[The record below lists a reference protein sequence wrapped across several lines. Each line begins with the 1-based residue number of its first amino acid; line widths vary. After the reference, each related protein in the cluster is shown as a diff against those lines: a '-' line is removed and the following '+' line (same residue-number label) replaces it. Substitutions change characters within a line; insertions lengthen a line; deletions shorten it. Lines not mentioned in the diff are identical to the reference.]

1 MREMNSTPAEFRRA
15 LVQAFGDA
23 VADDV
28 SGLVLSADDVVLH
41 YVLTPGTSHT
51 VGAIRIPLLRVEIS
65 VRQGDGASVAALLAR
80 VDRAT
85 QRGGG

>member
-1 MREMNSTPAEFRRA
+1 MNSTREEFCRA

-23 VADDV
+23 VSEDE
-28 SGLVLSADDVVLH
+28 SGVL
-41 YVLTPGTSHT
+41 LTTENAALYFALSNDTP
-51 VGAIRIPLLRVEIS
+51 VQIGAIKIPLLRVEIS
-65 VRQGDGASVAALLAR
+65 VRAGDDEAARTLQDQ